1 MSDSRLFTWR
11 QMLIYTSV
19 FVGSVFIAQ
28 RVLRYVSE
36 NLLTIDN
43 PYYWPVSIFGPRFPS
58 LRDLAVAAAVTAAFF
73 LFCRVLE
80 VKRFNIL
87 LSIVFGVILIAGLN
101 FIHGLDVGYYAPIAG
116 DARTGPLIPYTLDG
130 QEYFHDALSITDPVD
145 FFRRYNEIQP
155 TLHMHGHTHPPGAV
169 LTFYVLTKLF
179 RDPAIIAF
187 VIMILA
193 TIPTIFFSYRVLRT
207 ELSEET
213 ARYMAFLL
221 VLLPAV
227 QIYYLASLDALIVAL
242 LTGVLYLFCFRKGYK
257 SAAGAIVLLTASFL
271 LTFVSLFIL
280 PVLVGFDLIVKRS
293 IKRSLIV
300 VGGMVGVHVLFYLL
314 MGYDAWHS
322 FRNASLHEN
331 PNGFML
337 FVDPVNYL
345 FTRVE
350 DVSEILFFF
359 GPFLLVLMIRGFR
372 TKFQLRPLAELR
384 QRPLLV
390 LTVLAC
396 TSLLGM
402 YAVGAW
408 RTGETARACAHI
420 YPYLLFPVGY
430 YLEDGEVGS
439 SGRLQLAALVFLQS
453 VGMQI
458 FGTYHW

>member
-1 MSDSRLFTWR
+1 
-11 QMLIYTSV
+11 MLIYTSV
-19 FVGSVFIAQ
+19 FFSSVFIAQ

-87 LSIVFGVILIAGLN
+87 LSIVFGVVLIAGLN

-116 DARTGPLIPYTLDG
+116 DARTGPLIPYTVDG

-193 TIPTIFFSYRVLRT
+193 TIPTIFFFYRVLRT

-350 DVSEILFFF
+350 DVAEILFFF
-359 GPFLLVLMIRGFR
+359 GPFLLVLMIRGLR
-372 TKFQLRPLAELR
+372 SKFQLRPLADLR
-384 QRPLLV
+384 QRPMLV

-408 RTGETARACAHI
+408 RTGETARACAYI

-430 YLEDGEVGS
+430 YLDDAEVGS

-453 VGMQI
+453 VGMQV